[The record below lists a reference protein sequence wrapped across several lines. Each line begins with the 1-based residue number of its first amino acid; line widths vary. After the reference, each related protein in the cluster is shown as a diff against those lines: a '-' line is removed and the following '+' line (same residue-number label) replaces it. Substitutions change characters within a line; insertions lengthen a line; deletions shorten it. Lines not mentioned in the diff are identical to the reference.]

1 MPIARHIFGRDKPS
15 LTSLAHGGAEPVEL
29 RRALGLQQVFHPRP
43 GKRHLAHERKSVPG
57 NGAVVN
63 NVWQAVLTV
72 VAILERTRTGDRRSP
87 RA

>member
-15 LTSLAHGGAEPVEL
+15 LTCLVHGGAEPAEL

-43 GKRHLAHERKSVPG
+43 GKRRLLPRNRKSAGDGTPM
-57 NGAVVN
+57 A

-72 VAILERTRTGDRRSP
+72 IAILDRTRAGEGKSSRP
-87 RA
+87 